1 MRRLLTLLIGGV
13 TLYAAGTLVIKSS
26 AGPDAQAI
34 HPTLKLAATA
44 SMVWSWRSESAGAE
58 SGQSERAEVFTK
70 PRDQGPQPSYSNEG
84 DKIRAKVSREAELRT
99 GPSSYAALVQSFD
112 VGTEL
117 EVMWR
122 KKDGWV
128 QVTNPATSQRGWM
141 LEQNLIWVSGH
152 DETAQKAAQSTTK
165 APIEVAE
172 QEAPPVKHKSRR
184 AATQLPPPRSD
195 DQWKAA
201 YGAGEPQRGPVG
213 FFGLF

>member
-1 MRRLLTLLIGGV
+1 MRRPLTLLIGGV
-13 TLYAAGTLVIKSS
+13 ALYAAGALAIKYS

-34 HPTLKLAATA
+34 HPTLKPAAA
-44 SMVWSWRSESAGAE
+44 SMVSSWRSESAGAE
-58 SGQSERAEVFTK
+58 SRQSERAEVFTK
-70 PRDQGPQPSYSNEG
+70 SRDQGLQPSYSEG
-84 DKIRAKVSREAELRT
+84 DKIWAKVSREAELRT

-141 LEQNLIWVSGH
+141 LEQNLIWVRGR
-152 DETAQKAAQSTTK
+152 DETAQKAAQSTTE

-172 QEAPPVKHKSRR
+172 QEAPPVKHKSRK
-184 AATQLPPPRSD
+184 AATQLRPPRSD
-195 DQWKAA
+195 DQWKTA
-201 YGAGEPQRGPVG
+201 YGAREPQRGPVG